1 MSPLPQEDRRANHVL
16 RTSGQALILWA
27 TFYTL
32 FAAGMMH
39 AGQVFCGLKRAGV
52 VGVSRI
58 MALSNIFTSSPTQ
71 LHKIR
76 GILRANR
83 APALVQE
90 ELAVA

>member
-1 MSPLPQEDRRANHVL
+1 ML
-16 RTSGQALILWA
+16 RTSGHALILWA
-27 TFYTL
+27 GFYTL

-39 AGQVFCGLKRAGV
+39 AGQLFCGLKRAGV

-58 MALSNIFTSSPTQ
+58 IALSKIFTSSPIQ